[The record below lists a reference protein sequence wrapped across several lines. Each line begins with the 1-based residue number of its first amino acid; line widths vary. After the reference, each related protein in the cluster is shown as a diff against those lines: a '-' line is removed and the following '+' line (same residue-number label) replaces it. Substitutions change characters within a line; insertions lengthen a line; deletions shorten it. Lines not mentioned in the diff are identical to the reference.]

1 MVFKPSKFNAKD
13 DNHEDFDARGPTLKG
28 ASFRISEAE
37 RLEESIEAFEYTQR
51 KALGDDYYG
60 TVPVDAGFPLGMHAV
75 EVLAYPSP
83 GDDRFDLIVD
93 DTPVKLFKRGGEW
106 VLKISLDDLLASNEK
121 GKLVRAENFVFF
133 VFWLI
138 LGEEFK
144 GELEKIDIG
153 FSFHSLQ
160 LRLVDRLDDV
170 DTTASSRTFIHHDSG
185 ALVGC
190 VYEDKPLGLRV
201 TLKWANPRGEGGA
214 WQRMELV
221 FERELIR
228 KIDLEAPGSMKGIAA
243 FADLNFLRE
252 LVSVALGDDSR
263 RPFLRLTAGEAGGG
277 EVSLQPNCP
286 HWDKLRVAFFERM
299 RWAS

>member
-1 MVFKPSKFNAKD
+1 MTSASKFNAKD
-13 DNHEDFDARGPTLKG
+13 DNHEDFDAQGPFLKG

-37 RLEESIEAFEYTQR
+37 RLEESIEAFAYTQR
-51 KALGDDYYG
+51 KALSDDYYG

-93 DTPVKLFKRGGEW
+93 DTPVKLSQRGGEW
-106 VLKISLDDLLASNEK
+106 VLEISLDDLLASNEK
-121 GKLVRAENFVFF
+121 GKLVRANNFVFF

-153 FSFHSLQ
+153 FSFRSLQ
-160 LRLVDRLDDV
+160 LRLVDRLEDV
-170 DTTASSRTFIHHDSG
+170 DTMATRRTLVHDDDSG

-190 VYEDKPLGLRV
+190 VYEDEPLGLRV
-201 TLKWANPRGEGGA
+201 TLKWANQGGEGSA
-214 WQRMELV
+214 WQRKELV

-228 KIDLEAPGSMKGIAA
+228 MVALEAPGPMNGIAA

-252 LVSVALGDDSR
+252 LVGVALGDDSW
-263 RPFLRLTAGEAGGG
+263 RPFLRLTSGEAGGG
-277 EVSLQPNCP
+277 EVSLRPNCP
-286 HWDKLRVAFFERM
+286 HWDKLRAAFFERM
-299 RWAS
+299 QWGS